1 MEYTTFKLFFF
12 KLMIHIRLYVRN
24 SVAVIKGKEKMF
36 RRLTIGDMLLVASVS
51 VTVLCLARKLKQTF
65 RQMAVAVGILV
76 EIILS
81 LF

>member
-1 MEYTTFKLFFF
+1 
-12 KLMIHIRLYVRN
+12 MIHIRLYVRN